1 MKPVTIYEA
10 DDGSR
15 WDTEAEASKRDNRLA
30 EDRGERIP
38 VFDDN
43 LSDCACRAAI
53 EIDDLILGRAERFI
67 HVEAMAEWLEWVQ
80 RKDRPC
86 LSERLFFV
94 RLKEQ
99 VGLGPRCKLMHEAFD
114 FVAEVVGG
122 LRQILETPEAV
133 EKGRK
138 EWFRSFCLT
147 VSRSASTNDYYRR
160 AGRWGRWR
168 GRDRYSE

>member
-38 VFDDN
+38 VYDDN
-43 LSDCACRAAI
+43 LSDCACQAAF
-53 EIDDLILGRAERFI
+53 EIDSLILGRAERFI
-67 HVEAMAEWLEWVQ
+67 NVEAMVGWLDWAQ
-80 RKDRPC
+80 RGETM
-86 LSERLFFV
+86 LSERLFLV

-99 VGLGPRCKLMHEAFD
+99 VGLGPRCKLMREAFD
-114 FVAEVVGG
+114 FAAEMAAG
-122 LRQILETPEAV
+122 LRQILEMPEAV

-160 AGRWGRWR
+160 GGLWGRWR
-168 GRDRYSE
+168 GLDRYSE